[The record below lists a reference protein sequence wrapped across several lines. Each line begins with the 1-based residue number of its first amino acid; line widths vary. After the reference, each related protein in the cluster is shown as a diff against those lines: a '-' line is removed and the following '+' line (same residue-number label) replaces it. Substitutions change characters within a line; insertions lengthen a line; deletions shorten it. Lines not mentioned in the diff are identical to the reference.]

1 MRYEL
6 DKIEERVLGS
16 LIEKSI
22 TTPDYYPLTLHAL
35 TAACNQKSNRDPVL
49 ELDEKSVVRAL
60 DSLRE
65 KELTRVVSGADIRV
79 PKYYHR
85 FDEHEELSPQQVA
98 ILCELMLRGPQT
110 VGELRGRASRM
121 FEFSDL
127 ESVEAVLG
135 ELMERAAGQ
144 AAQQLPRQPGRKE
157 SRYTHLFAGIPE
169 TDAVSDTQGPD
180 PEPARLAVQTEN
192 ERLDRL
198 ESDFQQ
204 LRSEVAQLRTQL
216 DTFRQ
221 QFE

>member
-1 MRYEL
+1 MEPLL
-6 DKIEERVLGS
+6 DAVEARIVGALV
-16 LIEKSI
+16 EKQI
-22 TTPDYYPLTLHAL
+22 TTPDNYPLTLNAL
-35 TAACNQKSNRDPVL
+35 TTACNQKSNRHPVVAF
-49 ELDEKSVVRAL
+49 DERSVVR
-60 DSLRE
+60 SLEHLRD
-65 KELTRVVSGADIRV
+65 KGLARMVSGADQRV
-79 PKYYHR
+79 PKYYHL
-85 FDEHEELSPQQVA
+85 FAEKLELSPPQVA
-98 ILCELMLRGPQT
+98 ALTVLILRGPQT
-110 VGELRGRASRM
+110 LGEIRGRSGRLH
-121 FEFSDL
+121 EFADL
-127 ESVEAVLG
+127 DEVEQTLG
-135 ELMERAAGQ
+135 ELGKR
-144 AAQQLPRQPGRKE
+144 QQPMVVQLERQPGRKE

>member
-1 MRYEL
+1 M
-6 DKIEERVLGS
+6 S
-16 LIEKSI
+16 
-22 TTPDYYPLTLHAL
+22 
-35 TAACNQKSNRDPVL
+35 
-49 ELDEKSVVRAL
+49 
-60 DSLRE
+60 
-65 KELTRVVSGADIRV
+65 
-79 PKYYHR
+79 
-85 FDEHEELSPQQVA
+85 
-98 ILCELMLRGPQT
+98 
-110 VGELRGRASRM
+110 
-121 FEFSDL
+121 
-127 ESVEAVLG
+127 
-135 ELMERAAGQ
+135 
-144 AAQQLPRQPGRKE
+144 GRKE